1 MHTMEITC
9 VNCKQAWQPSA
20 AQVLAA
26 KIKFGLGFVE
36 HTFTCPNCHTR
47 NLIPETEF
55 EKSDHPKPLVPVTG
69 DQTQLDI
76 QPEHDPPRA
85 ENDRSRAPLN
95 PVPGPD
101 PNGRQVHAVV
111 LERGLPLLREP
122 NPMAETGFDEKP
134 DDTSKLL
141 REFAAEGL
149 VNIVGGCCGTT
160 PEHIAAI
167 RQQVEPLAARGVQ
180 RAFFYPATA

>member
-122 NPMAETGFDEKP
+122 NPMAEIMDKLRQGQRISILNTWTDGE
-134 DDTSKLL
+134 DTWVQLGPERWTTIERDGELVIELL
-141 REFAAEGL
+141 NE
-149 VNIVGGCCGTT
+149 
-160 PEHIAAI
+160 
-167 RQQVEPLAARGVQ
+167 
-180 RAFFYPATA
+180 